1 MQIIVLLIA
10 ISLSIA
16 VIFLGIF
23 FWNIKSGQY
32 EDTVTP
38 SIRMLFDNPVGPKEK
53 TIKSDK
59 PNEPPIEINTQVQQK
74 KGLSQ
79 KP

>member
-16 VIFLGIF
+16 VIFLGVF

-32 EDTVTP
+32 EDTITP
-38 SIRMLFDNPVGPKEK
+38 SIRMLFDNPVGPNEEK
-53 TIKSDK
+53 NKPGK
-59 PNEPPIEINTQVQQK
+59 PNEVDDQK
-74 KGLSQ
+74 LSR
-79 KP
+79 